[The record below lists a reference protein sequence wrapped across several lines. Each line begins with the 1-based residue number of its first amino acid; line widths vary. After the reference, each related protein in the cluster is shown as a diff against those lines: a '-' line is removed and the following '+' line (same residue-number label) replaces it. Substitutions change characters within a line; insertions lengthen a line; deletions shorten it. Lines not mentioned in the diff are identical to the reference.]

1 MNVLVV
7 NAGSSSLKY
16 QLFDT
21 NTGSVMA
28 KGNCERIGLDG
39 KIEHKQADGTKTVKE
54 IEMPNHSVAIRVVVD
69 TLTDPTIGCI
79 KSMSEIEAV
88 GHRVV
93 HGGPYFFESVLATEE
108 VIEKLE
114 LCRDFAPLHTGAHL
128 MGLKGCM
135 DEMPGVPQV
144 LVFDTAF
151 HQTMPEEAYFYP
163 LAYEMYEKYHI
174 RRYGAHGTS
183 HRFVSGEMCKILG
196 RTEGTKVVTCHLGN
210 GSSISAVKDGKV
222 LDTSM
227 GFTPLDGIEMG
238 TRCGAIDPAIVP
250 YIMEKEGFTPAEMS
264 DFMNKKCGLL
274 GVSGVSSDSRDVE
287 QAAAEGN
294 KRAILATKILAYQI
308 KKFIGSYAAAM
319 GGLDAIVFTAGLG
332 ENNPLLRERV
342 CADLEFLGVKI
353 DKTANDA
360 AHHQSNTIKL
370 SAGDSKVDVY
380 LIPTNEELVI
390 ASDTEA
396 IAKSLKK

>member
-1 MNVLVV
+1 
-7 NAGSSSLKY
+7 
-16 QLFDT
+16 
-21 NTGSVMA
+21 
-28 KGNCERIGLDG
+28 
-39 KIEHKQADGTKTVKE
+39 
-54 IEMPNHSVAIRVVVD
+54 
-69 TLTDPTIGCI
+69 
-79 KSMSEIEAV
+79 
-88 GHRVV
+88 
-93 HGGPYFFESVLATEE
+93 
-108 VIEKLE
+108 
-114 LCRDFAPLHTGAHL
+114 
-128 MGLKGCM
+128 
-135 DEMPGVPQV
+135 
-144 LVFDTAF
+144 
-151 HQTMPEEAYFYP
+151 
-163 LAYEMYEKYHI
+163 
-174 RRYGAHGTS
+174 
-183 HRFVSGEMCKILG
+183 
-196 RTEGTKVVTCHLGN
+196 
-210 GSSISAVKDGKV
+210 
-222 LDTSM
+222 
-227 GFTPLDGIEMG
+227 G

-308 KKFIGSYAAAM
+308 KKFIGSYAAAL
-319 GGLDAIVFTAGLG
+319 GGLDAIVYTAGLG

-353 DKTANDA
+353 DKATNDA

-370 SAGDSKVDVY
+370 SAGDSKVEVY